1 MVRNY
6 APTFHAFST
15 ALLVGSLAVDVWVH
29 GYFKAFH
36 GHNIIVPCR
45 NNQA

>member
-15 ALLVGSLAVDVWVH
+15 ALLVGSLVVDVMGTSVVLQSFPWT
-29 GYFKAFH
+29 
-36 GHNIIVPCR
+36 
-45 NNQA
+45 